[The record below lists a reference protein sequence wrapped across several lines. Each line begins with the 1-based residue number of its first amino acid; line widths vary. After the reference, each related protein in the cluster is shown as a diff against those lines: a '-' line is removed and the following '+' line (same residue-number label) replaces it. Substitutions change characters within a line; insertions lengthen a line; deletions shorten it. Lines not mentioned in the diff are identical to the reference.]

1 MHGTL
6 QSRGVLE
13 QKLPWELKPLCA
25 FCSENAD
32 QAAEMYNLQKI
43 TLLREISLKTGV
55 QVRSISS
62 LLPSSSVLRSVQCKL
77 GQPCRHT
84 VQALRGLG
92 GINPGIRGLIP

>member
-1 MHGTL
+1 MHG
-6 QSRGVLE
+6 RDVLE
-13 QKLPWELKPLCA
+13 WKLPWELKSVCA

-62 LLPSSSVLRSVQCKL
+62 LLP
-77 GQPCRHT
+77 
-84 VQALRGLG
+84 
-92 GINPGIRGLIP
+92 